1 MSLANL
7 SESKGSKALHCCTIM
22 AAGPVPV
29 KTHSMSP
36 WKAFAGQHRSSSHMT
51 VYANRWFG
59 LLNPIVPASVALA
72 DSTTTAFLAS
82 VALALA
88 PPGDTGGMPHST
100 VRRAL
105 TSAFTMT
112 GLAHRHFRRKGS
124 RAAAP
129 FRMGARPAASR
140 DDGSH
145 RFAGPSVP
153 VL

>member
-88 PPGDTGGMPHST
+88 PPGDTGGMPG
-100 VRRAL
+100 AP
-105 TSAFTMT
+105 AFPSKRLAGCGTIPNGRTPGCMT
-112 GLAHRHFRRKGS
+112 GKPG
-124 RAAAP
+124 AP
-129 FRMGARPAASR
+129 N
-140 DDGSH
+140 
-145 RFAGPSVP
+145 
-153 VL
+153 